1 MKSESKEGFTNK
13 TSSNEP
19 DSLRGWKALR
29 VERVQ
34 DVIRER

>member
-1 MKSESKEGFTNK
+1 MKSESEKGFTNK

-19 DSLRGWKALR
+19 DSLRGWKAFR

-34 DVIRER
+34 DVVRER